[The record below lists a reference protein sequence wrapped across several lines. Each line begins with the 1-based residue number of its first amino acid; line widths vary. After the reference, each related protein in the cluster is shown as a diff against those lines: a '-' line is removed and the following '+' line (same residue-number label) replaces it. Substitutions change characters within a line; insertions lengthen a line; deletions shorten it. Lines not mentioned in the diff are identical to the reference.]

1 MELRVLRYFLTV
13 AQYQNMTK
21 AAHELLVSQPT
32 LSKQLSD
39 LETELG
45 AKLFTRGHRQIT
57 LTQEGEYLRTRA
69 REIVQLVDQTAAN
82 IQSDQVITGR
92 LSIGAGESV
101 GMKRIMKVV
110 SEIIQAYPDVKIH
123 LISGNADEMETALKH
138 GTIDFAVLMGKRDLK
153 KYNYLNLPEVNTW
166 GLVIKK
172 NDPLATKD
180 VITPSDLIGLPL
192 LVSEQALEEHTFQEW
207 WGNLDEKMNIIGTFT
222 LVFNAQLMVNQGN
235 TYMII
240 FDHLINNSNS
250 NNLVFRPLSPALTE
264 PTNIIWKKNIVQS
277 KVAQLFIKRLTAS
290 LN

>member
-250 NNLVFRPLSPALTE
+250 NN
-264 PTNIIWKKNIVQS
+264 
-277 KVAQLFIKRLTAS
+277 
-290 LN
+290 